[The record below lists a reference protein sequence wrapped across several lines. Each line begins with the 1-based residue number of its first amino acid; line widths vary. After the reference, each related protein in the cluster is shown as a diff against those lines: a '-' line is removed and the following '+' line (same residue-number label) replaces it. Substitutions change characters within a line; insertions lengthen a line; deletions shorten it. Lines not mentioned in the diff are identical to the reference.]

1 MPIIIYV
8 NLGRSAV
15 CRFYSRRPTPA
26 DNIGSGGITDL
37 TDAGRISAWSQY
49 ATCMKQRHLHSFAGE
64 AYVFC
69 SLTSECDKRRRQVR
83 GITVLYLTNAFP
95 FGHRRHLV
103 LKRSAVEAAHRIT
116 SPACVRESHSSCSRR

>member
-37 TDAGRISAWSQY
+37 TPAGSVG
-49 ATCMKQRHLHSFAGE
+49 AGIAQWLE
-64 AYVFC
+64 
-69 SLTSECDKRRRQVR
+69 
-83 GITVLYLTNAFP
+83 
-95 FGHRRHLV
+95 HRTRD
-103 LKRSAVEAAHRIT
+103 
-116 SPACVRESHSSCSRR
+116 